1 MIQHKLAFTCAVV
14 LLATGISAC
23 DPGSERGSRPLP
35 QAREVT
41 RASFETFGD
50 HVVHFNAQSTTMLPS
65 EVARA
70 FGIRRSPNRAMLN
83 ITVLR
88 TDEAGSSMPITAAV
102 AVSATNLLQQAKT
115 VEIRELREGDAI
127 YYIGE
132 LAVANEEIVTFNIS
146 VQPEGVD
153 QPHQF
158 RFRQQFYTDGSKPG
172 RRAKGGPS
180 SPRRQDA

>member
-1 MIQHKLAFTCAVV
+1 MIHHKLALTCAVA

-23 DPGSERGSRPLP
+23 DPGAERGSRALP

-88 TDEAGSSMPITAAV
+88 KDDAGSSAPVTAVVVVDAV
-102 AVSATNLLQQAKT
+102 NLLQQAKT
-115 VEIRELREGDAI
+115 VDLRELREGDAI

-132 LAVANEEIVTFNIS
+132 LTVANEEIVTFNIS
-146 VQPEGVD
+146 VRPEGAE
-153 QPHQF
+153 QPHEF
-158 RFRQQFYTDGSKPG
+158 SFRQQFYTD
-172 RRAKGGPS
+172 
-180 SPRRQDA
+180 